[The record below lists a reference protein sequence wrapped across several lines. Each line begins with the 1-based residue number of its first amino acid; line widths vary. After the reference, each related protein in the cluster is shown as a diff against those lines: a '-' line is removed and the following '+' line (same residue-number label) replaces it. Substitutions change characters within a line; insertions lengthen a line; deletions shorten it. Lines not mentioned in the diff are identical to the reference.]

1 MIEGVE
7 GGVMRIRFSEDEDYP
22 NASIL
27 WEANQERSL
36 KSRKG
41 QAALR
46 RLEAALLAL
55 PEPKLI
61 ADAIEAD
68 GMVCGLGALAKFED
82 YQDIPELP
90 QQPAEDASHEAWD
103 EWFSEDQS
111 AVTEDAMLALAE
123 ALDIPKL
130 VAVAIIYEN
139 DNEWRVKTPEQRYDH
154 LLRWTRSW
162 LSRDRSTW
170 TTKNMEGYIA

>member
-1 MIEGVE
+1 
-7 GGVMRIRFSEDEDYP
+7 MRIRFSEDEDFN
-22 NASIL
+22 NAAIL

-36 KSRKG
+36 KSKKG

-61 ADAIEAD
+61 ADAIEDAD
-68 GMVCGLGALAKFED
+68 GLVCGLGALAKFE
-82 YQDIPELP
+82 QLEQVPELP
-90 QQPAEDASHEAWD
+90 QRPADDAPSEEWD
-103 EWFSEDQS
+103 EWFSRDQ
-111 AVTEDAMLALAE
+111 AQVIEDAMLALAK

-130 VAVAIIYEN
+130 VAIAIIYHN
-139 DNEWRVKTPEQRYDH
+139 DDDWNVATPEARYQKV
-154 LLRWTRSW
+154 LSWTRSW
-162 LSRDRSTW
+162 ISRDRSVW

>member
-1 MIEGVE
+1 
-7 GGVMRIRFSEDEDYP
+7 MRIRFSEDEDFN
-22 NASIL
+22 NAAIL

-55 PEPKLI
+55 PEPKLV
-61 ADAIEAD
+61 ADAIKTAD
-68 GMVCGLGALAKFED
+68 GLVCGLGALAKHEN
-82 YQDIPELP
+82 YEGSLELP
-90 QQPAEDASHEAWD
+90 EASWNDWGSGPE
-103 EWFSEDQS
+103 
-111 AVTEDAMLALAE
+111 VKDAMLALAE
-123 ALDIPKL
+123 ALDVPKL
-130 VAVAIIYEN
+130 VAVAIIAEN
-139 DNEWRVKTPEQRYDH
+139 DNEYRVNTPEQRYDH

-162 LSRDRSTW
+162 LSADRSTW

>member
-1 MIEGVE
+1 
-7 GGVMRIRFSEDEDYP
+7 MRIRFSEDEDYP

-68 GMVCGLGALAKFED
+68 GMVCGLGALAKYENFLD
-82 YQDIPELP
+82 VPELP
-90 QQPAEDASHEAWD
+90 QQPAEDASSEEWD
-103 EWFSEDQS
+103 EWFSQDADIVIEK
-111 AVTEDAMLALAE
+111 AMLSLAK
-123 ALDIPKL
+123 ALDVPKL
-130 VAVAIIYEN
+130 VAIAIIYQN
-139 DNEWRVKTPEQRYDH
+139 DDSFLVQTPEQRYQKV
-154 LLRWTRSW
+154 LKWTQSW
-162 LSRDRSTW
+162 LERDRSAW

>member
-1 MIEGVE
+1 
-7 GGVMRIRFSEDEDYP
+7 MRIRFSEDEDYQ
-22 NASIL
+22 NAAIL

-68 GMVCGLGALAKFED
+68 GMVCGLGALAKFEH
-82 YQDIPELP
+82 YEGSLMLPE
-90 QQPAEDASHEAWD
+90 ASWSDWGSGPEI
-103 EWFSEDQS
+103 
-111 AVTEDAMLALAE
+111 EDAMLALAQ
-123 ALDIPKL
+123 ALDVPKL
-130 VAVAIIYEN
+130 VAVAIIAEN
-139 DNEWRVKTPEQRYDH
+139 DNEWAVKTPEQRYNH
-154 LLRWTRSW
+154 LLRWTRRW
-162 LSRDRSTW
+162 LLADCSTW
-170 TTKNMEGYIA
+170 TTKNMEGYIE

>member
-1 MIEGVE
+1 
-7 GGVMRIRFSEDEDYP
+7 MRIRFSEDEDYQ
-22 NASIL
+22 NAAIL

-68 GMVCGLGALAKFED
+68 GSVCGLGALAKFEH
-82 YQDIPELP
+82 YEGNLELP
-90 QQPAEDASHEAWD
+90 EASWSDWGSGPEI
-103 EWFSEDQS
+103 
-111 AVTEDAMLALAE
+111 EDAMLALAK

-130 VAVAIIYEN
+130 VAIAIIREN
-139 DNEWRVKTPEQRYDH
+139 DDDWNVATPEARYQKV
-154 LLRWTRSW
+154 LSWTRSW
-162 LSRDRSTW
+162 LKRDRSMW
-170 TTKNMEGYIA
+170 TRKNMEGYIE